1 MDHGFDPVHAAL
13 VCFNFPVRGRL
24 NMNLRPSDFGFESIP
39 ELRQFIEG
47 THNETVGEFLERI
60 ASHLESG
67 SFAGDRQRASCS
79 MLCFLSN
86 VIGAD
91 EIDPKSQSVINRF
104 FRFLRDE

>member
-1 MDHGFDPVHAAL
+1 MK
-13 VCFNFPVRGRL
+13 
-24 NMNLRPSDFGFESIP
+24 LRPSDFGFESIP

-47 THNETVGEFLERI
+47 PRNETIGEFLERV
-60 ASHLESG
+60 ASHLESD
-67 SFAGDRQRASCS
+67 SFAGDRRRASCA
-79 MLCFLSN
+79 MLCFLSD

>member
-1 MDHGFDPVHAAL
+1 
-13 VCFNFPVRGRL
+13 
-24 NMNLRPSDFGFESIP
+24 MNLRPSDFGFESIP

-60 ASHLESG
+60 ALHLESD
-67 SFAGDRQRASCS
+67 SFAGDRQRASCA

-86 VIGAD
+86 VIGTD

-104 FRFLRDE
+104 FRLLRDE

>member
-1 MDHGFDPVHAAL
+1 
-13 VCFNFPVRGRL
+13 
-24 NMNLRPSDFGFESIP
+24 MNLRPSDFGFESIP

-67 SFAGDRQRASCS
+67 SFAGDRQRASCA

-86 VIGAD
+86 VIGSRNR
-91 EIDPKSQSVINRF
+91 PKVAKHYQPVFSIPAR
-104 FRFLRDE
+104 

>member
-1 MDHGFDPVHAAL
+1 
-13 VCFNFPVRGRL
+13 
-24 NMNLRPSDFGFESIP
+24 MNLRPSDFGFESIP

-60 ASHLESG
+60 ALHLESD
-67 SFAGDRQRASCS
+67 SFVGNRQRASCA

-91 EIDPKSQSVINRF
+91 EIDPKSQSIINRF